1 MKSKSVFNIQ
11 MPRANAKQMTN
22 TIPHYVENVLTEKS
36 GDWQKKER
44 KKKKKKQRAQTND
57 GRTMGR
63 IKTLPTDKPLNS
75 LTLKATTTKHNQLTQ
90 KLD

>member
-44 KKKKKKQRAQTND
+44 KKKKKKTESPNKWRSND
-57 GRTMGR
+57 G
-63 IKTLPTDKPLNS
+63 KNQNF
-75 LTLKATTTKHNQLTQ
+75 AHWQTTQLIDIESNNDQT
-90 KLD
+90 